1 MLESIEG
8 RLREVEY
15 AFKLAT
21 IQSTLNEYVHA
32 TGISVS
38 VRQLFGSN

>member
-1 MLESIEG
+1 MLISIED

-21 IQSTLNEYVHA
+21 IQSTLKEHVRA
-32 TGISVS
+32 IGISVS
-38 VRQLFGSN
+38 VRQLFGGN